1 MEVTAVAEP
10 AAPVGFDIF
19 IISADILAEAKGDK
33 LLSRIEGVSPSSLIL
48 AYSDDLNIDRI
59 KQLMNLG
66 CSGAYIKSQQEDT
79 AEMFNKIDSYIYN
92 RTVEAQSRGVGN
104 TVKAISSLIKEWNT
118 RIERNGHAY
127 HRTFTD
133 V

>member
-1 MEVTAVAEP
+1 MGNTKLAIIDNNATFAATLKTSLLGRFKGMEVTAVAEP

-59 KQLMNLG
+59 KQRL
-66 CSGAYIKSQQEDT
+66 AVRAKVSQ
-79 AEMFNKIDSYIYN
+79 
-92 RTVEAQSRGVGN
+92 GVRLASC
-104 TVKAISSLIKEWNT
+104 VFI
-118 RIERNGHAY
+118 
-127 HRTFTD
+127 
-133 V
+133 